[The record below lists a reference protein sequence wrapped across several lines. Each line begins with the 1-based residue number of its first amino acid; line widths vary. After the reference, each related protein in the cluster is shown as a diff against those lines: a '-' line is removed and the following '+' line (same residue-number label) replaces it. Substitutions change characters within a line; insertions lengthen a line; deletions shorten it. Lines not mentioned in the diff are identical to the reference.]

1 LHHPNIDRTGEIKN
15 EKDGVN
21 MKISKKKLEIAMA
34 TKQYSSEQLAKV
46 TGLSPI
52 TIARI
57 KNGVQ
62 DARQQTIGKIASALG
77 VPVAALM
84 ESEGV
89 Q

>member
-1 LHHPNIDRTGEIKN
+1 MKTKN
-15 EKDGVN
+15 EKDGVI
-21 MKISKKKLEIAMA
+21 MRISKKNLEIAMA
-34 TKQYSSEQLAKV
+34 TKQFSSEQLAKI

-62 DARQQTIGKIASALG
+62 DARPQTIGKIALALE
-77 VPVAALM
+77 VPVATLM

-89 Q
+89 QK